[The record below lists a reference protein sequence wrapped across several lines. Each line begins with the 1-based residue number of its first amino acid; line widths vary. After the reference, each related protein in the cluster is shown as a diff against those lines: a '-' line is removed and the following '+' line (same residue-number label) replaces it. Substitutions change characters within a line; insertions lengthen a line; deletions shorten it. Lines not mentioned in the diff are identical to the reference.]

1 MCDEVGVRIAQNV
14 ANYEE
19 GIVIVPKTYD
29 VFISHSSGDKA
40 IAEKI
45 AHHLIANGLQVWYD
59 DWEILVGHDI
69 VDKVYDG
76 IRNSRFLL
84 VLLSE
89 KSVRSNWV
97 QQEINAARIRE
108 IESGA
113 TIVLPAI
120 IEHDAR
126 SHIPESL
133 RTKRYADISADFESA
148 MKEIEYAVSV
158 TKLTPV
164 PIAPPPARIPSTY
177 EAALAGIVSADLNAY
192 GWKQNEAFFRVA
204 VGPNGPPPRIPKQD
218 LENII
223 NSSTVRIAGYG
234 GAGFPYDQTFPDVT
248 NIHHADGFGTVD
260 VRAWPYEDWSFH
272 YWYFNQLG
280 YFVTHRHLSE
290 DHMLNIP
297 RRTLSVEWLQLD
309 VARSVLFA
317 RKLQT
322 NVQDYPE
329 ARIGLLLHG
338 MKNRELIILN
348 RRRMGFFRGRLVSSD
363 DDIEAE
369 ATLAKDADVIR
380 TGLELLLDI
389 VWRFGWRTLSEEALR
404 NDMTTLCSGR
414 FPD

>member
-1 MCDEVGVRIAQNV
+1 MH
-14 ANYEE
+14 
-19 GIVIVPKTYD
+19 KTYD
-29 VFISHSSGDKA
+29 VFISHSSEDKA

-45 AHHLIANGLQVWYD
+45 AQHLTSKGLQVWYD

-76 IRNSRFLL
+76 IKDSRFLL

-113 TIVLPAI
+113 TVVLPAV
-120 IEHDAR
+120 IEPNVK
-126 SHIPESL
+126 SQIPESL
-133 RTKRYADISADFESA
+133 RTKRYADISANFESA
-148 MKEIEYAVSV
+148 MGEVEYAVSV

-164 PIAPPPARIPSTY
+164 AITPPPARTTSAY
-177 EAALAGIVSADLNAY
+177 ETALAETVLADLNAY
-192 GWKQNEAFFRVA
+192 GWKQNEAFCRISV
-204 VGPNGPPPRIPKQD
+204 VPNGPPPRIPKRD

-223 NSSTVRIAGYG
+223 DLCTVGMTGYG
-234 GAGFPYDQTFPDVT
+234 GPSFPYERTFPDAME
-248 NIHHADGFGTVD
+248 IHHADGFGVVD
-260 VRAWPYEDWSFH
+260 ARAWPYEDWSFH
-272 YWYFNQLG
+272 YWYFTELG
-280 YFVTHRHLSE
+280 HFVTHRHLSE
-290 DHMLNIP
+290 DHMTNIP

-309 VARSVLFA
+309 VARSLLFV

-322 NVQDYPE
+322 NVRDYPE

-348 RRRMGFFRGRLVSSD
+348 RQRIGFFRGRLVSSD

-369 ATLAKDADVIR
+369 ATLSKDADLVQ
-380 TGLELLLDI
+380 TGAELLLDI
-389 VWRFGWRTLSEEALR
+389 VWRFGWRTPSKEVLR

-414 FPD
+414 FPG